1 MPAMCEGSRAAAM
14 LSWSTQG
21 ALQRQ
26 DPSHCGVRRYQLGLP
41 VRPETRS
48 AVLIRVYSDQ
58 PSFHTPSHT
67 GCLTSPLTRLSR
79 TPPHK
84 MCTHLTQLCH
94 TPNHTGCFDFP
105 SYPLCH
111 APNHTGCVQ
120 LPPSYPTLSHT
131 PPHRM
136 FDFPSYPT
144 LSRTQPHRMFTS
156 PSPTLSNRVDQNR
169 MHTLYMVV
177 QLVISLK
184 NTVYTIFGP
193 FLLPN

>member
-120 LPPSYPTLSHT
+120 LPPSYPTL
-131 PPHRM
+131 P
-136 FDFPSYPT
+136 
-144 LSRTQPHRMFTS
+144 RTQPHKMCTPLTQLCHTPHHTGCSTS
-156 PSPTLSNRVDQNR
+156 PLTQRCHAPNHTGCSPPPPQHCQTGLTR
-169 MHTLYMVV
+169 
-177 QLVISLK
+177 
-184 NTVYTIFGP
+184 TVCIHCTWSY
-193 FLLPN
+193 NW